1 MAISKTFKEYVR
13 KKDKI
18 SVRMVLKDSL
28 LLDKTFKDF
37 DYKSKYA
44 LKNGIFDLYDK
55 HNGEEFLDELQWTE
69 DYLNKQKIHLDLNFS
84 KDRIELVK
92 KIISKLYPSPSNNE

>member
-1 MAISKTFKEYVR
+1 MATISKTFQDYVH

-37 DYKSKYA
+37 SYKSKYA
-44 LKNGIFDLYDK
+44 ENRISDLYDE
-55 HNGEEFLDELQWTE
+55 HNGEKFLDEEKWTE
-69 DYLNKQKIHLDLNFS
+69 DYLDEQEVTLDLNFS
-84 KDRIELVK
+84 KERIDILK
-92 KIISKLYPSPSNNE
+92 QIIRKLYKPVQNNE